1 MNRRWPAIA
10 GSLLCF
16 GLLLAPLG
24 AEEPPHVSYAPVPPG
39 TMAQNQLVYLAGD
52 AMHSQWRAV
61 ASKQLIGQ
69 GNGSSFYQW
78 YLSIYALDGTTY
90 RLKYQSPANGGP
102 LSKVTHA
109 SGGAKMWFPVQTLQ
123 IAGIGEF
130 ERAGVQQL
138 VVSSHE
144 MAADCG
150 SAIVTILA
158 SGANGAVVPAV
169 SVRNGC
175 ELKATIAHAKTPAR
189 ATRSCSPVRTTTR
202 PRRCAARR
210 NRRRRQCLVIA
221 TARGRKPLSTTRST
235 PANSHRNIETNRG
248 ELSFQ
253 YVGPSLLWL
262 HFRSLRVGV
271 RVP

>member
-1 MNRRWPAIA
+1 MKRRWPALA

-16 GLLLAPLG
+16 GLLFAPIG
-24 AEEPPHVSYAPVPPG
+24 AEEPPHVSYAPAPPG
-39 TMAQNQLVYLAGD
+39 AVTQNQIVYLAGE

-78 YLSIYALDGTTY
+78 YLSIYAIDGTAY

-102 LSKVTHA
+102 LSKVTQA
-109 SGGAKMWFPVQTLQ
+109 SGGAKMWFPVQALQ
-123 IAGIGEF
+123 IAGTGEF

-150 SAIVTILA
+150 NAIVTVLA
-158 SGANGAVVPAV
+158 AGSNGAVVPAV

-175 ELKATIAHAKTPAR
+175 ELKATIAHAKTPGAR
-189 ATRSCSPVRTTTR
+189 DAILLSGPYY
-202 PRRCAARR
+202 
-210 NRRRRQCLVIA
+210 NA
-221 TARGRKPLSTTRST
+221 TAPMCCPTKPKAAAVLSYRSGRWTET
-235 PANSHRNIETNRG
+235 PKYYPFYAG
-248 ELSFQ
+248 KF
-253 YVGPSLLWL
+253 P
-262 HFRSLRVGV
+262 
-271 RVP
+271 P